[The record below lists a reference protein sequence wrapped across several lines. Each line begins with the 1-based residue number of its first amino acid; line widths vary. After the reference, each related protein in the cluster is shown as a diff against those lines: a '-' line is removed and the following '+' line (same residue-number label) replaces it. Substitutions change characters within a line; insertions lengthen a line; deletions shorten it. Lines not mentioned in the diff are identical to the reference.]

1 MGTDHNQSQIVATLR
16 AAGAT
21 VTILAGCGLPGVPD
35 LLIGY
40 GGHNL
45 LMEIK
50 NKSGLNRLSPVQKDW
65 LRRWAGQACVVY
77 DEQEALSV
85 LYGTF
90 D

>member
-1 MGTDHNQSQIVATLR
+1 MGADHNQSIIVAALR

-21 VTILAGCGLPGVPD
+21 VTILANCGLPGVPD

-50 NKSGLNRLSPVQKDW
+50 NRSGRNRLSPVQVDW
-65 LRRWAGQACVVY
+65 AKRWAGQVTVVY
-77 DEQEALSV
+77 DEQDALSV
-85 LYGTF
+85 LYSTF
-90 D
+90 E